1 MRRISAVLP
10 NDALDVGFQELF
22 RDLAFASR
30 ALGAYPPGHPAV
42 RSGLVRAV
50 GSLDRLLESTG
61 TLELGTARDGLLWG
75 DRHFATP
82 APARLATLLR
92 RRGAAVLR
100 LVPGVTAPELET
112 LLTAL
117 SLDPRRAR
125 RAGSLAA
132 ELAAAGIEH
141 IAVTDLDFS
150 AVVLTEEDDAPA
162 GEAAEGIWNRLV
174 QRLIESGALPAA
186 RLDAWLAGGGTTAD
200 LVRALL
206 RSPGSGGEPWMARGA
221 EEALRA
227 AAAEY
232 AERPDGERLALL
244 GAVSAALEP
253 ARRERLARELG
264 GALAA
269 RLGGER
275 ALAAFF
281 GALPEEQ
288 RSRLEVLLEPGRG
301 GATPA
306 PAAPVADRLSALRR
320 AFAAPDI
327 DALGETDDTPS
338 DPTLLLEL
346 AASQSAE
353 PALVAPSP
361 TLAEELAIATS
372 ARANASALLELAENE
387 SLFSAGRS
395 SLLHR
400 MELAYREL
408 LGAGRLRPALDLV
421 ERVHR
426 RAAREGEGVEDFK
439 RCAERLASRES
450 LLALTRGLPEL
461 SESGTALARELVER
475 LGATAAR
482 HLLGV
487 LAETEDRT
495 LRHRLL
501 DLLASLGPLIVR
513 DATHLLSDPRWYVV
527 RNVLLLLRRVGD
539 PGSVPAVRRCA
550 EHPDLRVR
558 LEAIRNL
565 FAFDQELPRE
575 LLREA
580 LGHRD
585 PRLALE
591 AIDLAGEHA
600 MAEAAEPL
608 TDLLLRWDP
617 FGRRRAVRL
626 RAIRALAAIGDA
638 SALERLNRHWGR
650 FSLLP
655 PAEEERVALYESLAA
670 YPREARALWIARG
683 KRARSA
689 AIRRLAAGLEERGE
703 EPV

>member
-1 MRRISAVLP
+1 MRRIAPVLP
-10 NDALDVGFQELF
+10 NDALDARFQELF
-22 RDLAFASR
+22 RDFAIAGR
-30 ALGAYPPGHPAV
+30 ALGAYPSGHPAV
-42 RSGLVRAV
+42 RSTLARAA
-50 GSLDRLLESTG
+50 GALERLLESTG
-61 TLELGTARDGLLWG
+61 ALELGAARDGLLWG
-75 DRHFATP
+75 DRQFATP
-82 APARLATLLR
+82 APARLAALLR

-100 LVPGVTAPELET
+100 LVPGVTAPELEA
-112 LLTAL
+112 LLQAL
-117 SLDPRRAR
+117 AIDSRRAR
-125 RAGSLAA
+125 HAGSLSA
-132 ELAAAGIEH
+132 ELAAAGLEH
-141 IAVTDLDFS
+141 IAATDLDFS
-150 AVVLTEEDDAPA
+150 AVVLTEEGEAPA
-162 GEAAEGIWNRLV
+162 GDAAEGIWNRLV

-186 RLDAWLAGGGTTAD
+186 RLDAWLAGGGTTGD

-206 RSPGSGGEPWMARGA
+206 RSPGPGSEPWMARGA

-244 GAVSAALEP
+244 GAVTAALEP
-253 ARRERLARELG
+253 AGRERLARELG

-281 GALPEEQ
+281 ATLPDDQ
-288 RSRLEVLLEPGRG
+288 RSALEALLGPGRG
-301 GATPA
+301 GSA
-306 PAAPVADRLSALRR
+306 PPSTAPVVDRLAALRR

-327 DALGETDDTPS
+327 DAMGEAGDARS

-346 AASQSAE
+346 AASESTE
-353 PALVAPSP
+353 PTLAPSP
-361 TLAEELAIATS
+361 ALAEQLATAAS
-372 ARANASALLELAENE
+372 ARAGAAALLELAEHE
-387 SLFSAGRS
+387 ALPQGARS

-400 MELAYREL
+400 LELAYRDL
-408 LGAGRLRPALDLV
+408 LGAGRLRLALDLA
-421 ERVHR
+421 ERVQR
-426 RAAREGEGVEDFK
+426 RAAREEKGAEDFK

-450 LLALTRGLPEL
+450 LVALTRGLPEL
-461 SESGTALARELVER
+461 SESGAALARELVER

-487 LAETEDRT
+487 LAETDDRT

-591 AIDLAGEHA
+591 AIDLAAEHA

-638 SALERLNRHWGR
+638 SALDRLDRHWGR

-670 YPREARALWIARG
+670 YPREARARWIARG

-689 AIRRLAAGLEERGE
+689 AIRRLAAGLDERDE
-703 EPV
+703 EPA